1 MTKRDPAILLAS
13 FLTLLASASVAAGG
27 SNSSPE
33 NSKVQFLPIPSGI
46 SEQEVRAGGSAVQ
59 VRLAKA
65 ANRSLAQKGPRIEGD
80 RCGPIVIF
88 VDSRGVPVSP
98 AAPRTGSAAHD
109 LVFTFDSPDH
119 PWSETELTL
128 LRTYVGDFYPAL
140 KQIYG
145 DPSTSDTIDVVHDP
159 SSGYPG
165 LFTGSVITL
174 QELRDDVLCH
184 EMVHAFHGPLLLGT
198 SWFEEGMARAA
209 EIEVFDQLPQ
219 YVHPWDDAHGDP
231 YDVFYEANNSVGIA
245 GAPLSSFRLLAYQL
259 AGYAMGKCVL
269 ERSSFFH
276 DFNDSLYAHAQSN
289 PYVSWVDSEVR
300 DLMAAVLPNI
310 EGLAWADWASRQ
322 YILTYLLS
330 RGDHLY
336 QQIGDW
342 QYRDGRRSFPIWFY
356 EIDRRIAP
364 IASAPI
370 HWEITDWEGGLLAR
384 GTTATDG
391 AGAVLVDPPIPP
403 GYIGMVRSVASAQG
417 AFGAVADTVYRNFG
431 GDDSGVFGVALDGGI
446 DTVSI
451 RNLDDPSPPL
461 DLPVVRG
468 AFYAPSLGSVRGR
481 LEAKFHRRD
490 GTSGTRRFN
499 KDASSYL
506 VLVGTPNATP
516 GGVDPFAAG
525 HGILVEQN
533 RPNPFNP
540 FTTIS
545 YHVERESRVAIRVFD
560 VEGRCVRTLL
570 NEDQTPGAH
579 VITWDGT
586 LRGGEPAASGLY
598 FYRIDALGK
607 SVTRKMMMV
616 R

>member
-198 SWFEEGMARAA
+198 SWFEEGMRIFYLVPRSLVDR
-209 EIEVFDQLPQ
+209 ELPLS
-219 YVHPWDDAHGDP
+219 VHPAPAKTERVFMGREEILSPYLRDRLTTALAKGDTRTLDGFGRFLAP
-231 YDVFYEANNSVGIA
+231 FIQQVNAPA
-245 GAPLSSFRLLAYQL
+245 APLVARYLAAKTEQATQEFY
-259 AGYAMGKCVL
+259 
-269 ERSSFFH
+269 
-276 DFNDSLYAHAQSN
+276 N
-289 PYVSWVDSEVR
+289 PS
-300 DLMAAVLPNI
+300 
-310 EGLAWADWASRQ
+310 
-322 YILTYLLS
+322 
-330 RGDHLY
+330 
-336 QQIGDW
+336 
-342 QYRDGRRSFPIWFY
+342 
-356 EIDRRIAP
+356 
-364 IASAPI
+364 
-370 HWEITDWEGGLLAR
+370 
-384 GTTATDG
+384 
-391 AGAVLVDPPIPP
+391 
-403 GYIGMVRSVASAQG
+403 
-417 AFGAVADTVYRNFG
+417 
-431 GDDSGVFGVALDGGI
+431 
-446 DTVSI
+446 
-451 RNLDDPSPPL
+451 
-461 DLPVVRG
+461 
-468 AFYAPSLGSVRGR
+468 
-481 LEAKFHRRD
+481 
-490 GTSGTRRFN
+490 
-499 KDASSYL
+499 
-506 VLVGTPNATP
+506 
-516 GGVDPFAAG
+516 
-525 HGILVEQN
+525 
-533 RPNPFNP
+533 
-540 FTTIS
+540 
-545 YHVERESRVAIRVFD
+545 
-560 VEGRCVRTLL
+560 CVR
-570 NEDQTPGAH
+570 
-579 VITWDGT
+579 
-586 LRGGEPAASGLY
+586 
-598 FYRIDALGK
+598 
-607 SVTRKMMMV
+607 
-616 R
+616 